1 MATKLETCFIDVTPF
16 TSGKLG
22 NAPPLTHDGARH
34 TPYHNPLFKV
44 SIIKTCAFA
53 DIKFWCKT
61 TILRAASENSGPRD
75 SDAATKFCSTCSTY
89 MGKMHNILLAKLV
102 ANGLFRVDEGKRF
115 FRWKII
121 LPSITFLSRP
131 LEN

>member
-1 MATKLETCFIDVTPF
+1 MATKLETCFSDVTPF

-22 NAPPLTHDGARH
+22 NATPSLTAERDI
-34 TPYHNPLFKV
+34 PIPQPLFKV

-53 DIKFWCKT
+53 DIKFCCIT

-75 SDAATKFCSTCSTY
+75 SDAATKFCSTCGTY
-89 MGKMHNILLAKLV
+89 MDKMHNILLAKLV
-102 ANGLFRVDEGKRF
+102 HNGLFRVDEGKRF

-121 LPSITFLSRP
+121 LPSITLLSLP